1 MIHYT
6 EANQWAA
13 AQFLKCKNKTLIGI
27 HWQLLA
33 VYAEDT
39 VAISTVL
46 QWVRKS
52 RDSGRNLD
60 LNNEL
65 YSGRPAATTQDLN
78 K

>member
-1 MIHYT
+1 MIHHI

-13 AQFLKCKNKTLIGI
+13 AQFLKCKNKILIGI
-27 HWQLLA
+27 HWRLLA
-33 VYAEDT
+33 VNAEYT

-52 RDSGRNLD
+52 RDSGRNFD

-65 YSGRPAATTQDLN
+65 
-78 K
+78 